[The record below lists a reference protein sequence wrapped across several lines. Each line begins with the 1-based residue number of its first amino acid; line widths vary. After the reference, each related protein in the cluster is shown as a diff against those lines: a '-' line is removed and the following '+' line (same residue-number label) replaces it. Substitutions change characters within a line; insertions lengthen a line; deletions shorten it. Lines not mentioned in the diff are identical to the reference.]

1 MDTFGFLCISST
13 FFFMAIW
20 FCFWN
25 KITVYIK
32 RLVEITMNKR
42 NIISIYAYTYT
53 QTLQK
58 NTCISVANINIW
70 IISKDRNSRQTLG
83 HPKCASQKINILFNN
98 KILAHSSN
106 SWSEFL
112 FFNFFIIQRFRR
124 VHAACSSFPI
134 KPYIKSYV
142 ICIYNVWACIT
153 FNF

>member
-1 MDTFGFLCISST
+1 MDWAIFFLKVCSFSRSGHHFTIYILWIYAFGFLCISST

-83 HPKCASQKINILFNN
+83 HPKCASQKIINYLTIKYLLNRQTHGVSFY
-98 KILAHSSN
+98 
-106 SWSEFL
+106 FL
-112 FFNFFIIQRFRR
+112 IFL
-124 VHAACSSFPI
+124 
-134 KPYIKSYV
+134 
-142 ICIYNVWACIT
+142 
-153 FNF
+153 